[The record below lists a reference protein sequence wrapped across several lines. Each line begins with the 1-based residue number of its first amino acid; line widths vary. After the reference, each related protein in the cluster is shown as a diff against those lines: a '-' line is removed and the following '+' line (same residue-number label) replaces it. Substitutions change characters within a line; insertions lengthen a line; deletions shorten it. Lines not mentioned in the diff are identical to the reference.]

1 MIVGGENE
9 PAQTSSQSPQSV
21 TSNPQKKKRGKVPRP
36 FNSKT
41 SPRSIKAAL
50 RRREALQLR
59 IQSYSYRDI
68 AKHLKVSH
76 GQIELDIKRAM
87 AELTIE
93 PATQLWKLQMA
104 RLDELAAT
112 HYANAVEGDIV
123 TGQFLLRVIEL
134 QSRLAG
140 FFNEDHRA
148 KLNLSVTEAVD
159 GQPRALS
166 VEFVIP
172 GNRIMSMDAPDRPS
186 RSAETVQYQ
195 ITPQP
200 PPPGLGPRT
209 EIDLVANKQTSGVP
223 IVSRKPGFDWS

>member
-1 MIVGGENE
+1 
-9 PAQTSSQSPQSV
+9 
-21 TSNPQKKKRGKVPRP
+21 
-36 FNSKT
+36 
-41 SPRSIKAAL
+41 
-50 RRREALQLR
+50 
-59 IQSYSYRDI
+59 
-68 AKHLKVSH
+68 
-76 GQIELDIKRAM
+76 M